1 MAFLGKRQASRIK
14 ASRAAELA
22 PCRIHSTMAAVSG
35 FLKKC
40 LLAYGLGLLAAFLAA
55 PHAANAQ
62 TRSPAGLD
70 SADSLY
76 KDAGDAYDRGDVV
89 QAIALYQK
97 LVAMRPEFV
106 EARTNF
112 GVALA
117 HVGRYDDAIAQYREA
132 LKFDRKNP
140 LVRLNLALAWYKQAD
155 FVRAADELTELRKDH
170 PEGQQSLYLLAD
182 CDLRLGKNREA
193 ATLLQPAYEVNPE
206 DRAIDYALG
215 TALIRDGQVEKSEVI
230 IDRILKRGDSPEVKL
245 LMGAARL
252 AGGDAKKAIPTIRNA
267 LDMNPDL
274 PGGWSLYGQALQ
286 DGGEDDE
293 ARTAFRRALQSD
305 PNDFDANLRLGAGLR
320 HDGSYEEAAP
330 YLDRAL
336 QLRPGSIPARYQVGA
351 LNLARGQLAPAR
363 RDLEQVERD
372 SPDFQEVHVQLASLY
387 ARLGLA
393 ADSKR
398 ERAIILKLDEK
409 SRAKGPQPNE

>member
-1 MAFLGKRQASRIK
+1 
-14 ASRAAELA
+14 
-22 PCRIHSTMAAVSG
+22 MAAISG
-35 FLKKC
+35 FLKKY
-40 LLAYGLGLLAAFLAA
+40 LLAYSLGLLAAFLTA

-62 TRSPAGLD
+62 ARSADGLD

-76 KDAGDAYDRGDVV
+76 ADSLYRDAGDAYDRGDVE
-89 QAIALYQK
+89 QAITLYQK

-132 LKFDRKNP
+132 LKYDRKNP
-140 LVRLNLALAWYKQAD
+140 LVRLNLALAWYKQSD

-193 ATLLQPAYEVNPE
+193 ATLLQPAYEVNSE

-215 TALIRDGQVEKSEVI
+215 TALIRDGQVEKGEVI
-230 IDRILKRGDSPEVKL
+230 IDRILKSGDSPEVKL
-245 LMGAARL
+245 LMGAAQL
-252 AGGDAKKAIPTIRNA
+252 AGGDPKKAVPTIRKA

-286 DGGEDDE
+286 DGGEDDR

-305 PNDFDANLRLGAGLR
+305 PNDFDANFRLGAVLR
-320 HDGSYEEAAP
+320 YDGSYEEAAP
-330 YLDRAL
+330 YLERAL
-336 QLRPGSIPARYQVGA
+336 QLRPASIPARYQVGA
-351 LNLARGQLAPAR
+351 LNLERGQLAPAR
-363 RDLEQVERD
+363 KDLEQVERD

-393 ADSKR
+393 ADSRR
-398 ERAIILKLDEK
+398 ERGIILKLNEK
-409 SRAKGPQPNE
+409 FRSKGPQPNE